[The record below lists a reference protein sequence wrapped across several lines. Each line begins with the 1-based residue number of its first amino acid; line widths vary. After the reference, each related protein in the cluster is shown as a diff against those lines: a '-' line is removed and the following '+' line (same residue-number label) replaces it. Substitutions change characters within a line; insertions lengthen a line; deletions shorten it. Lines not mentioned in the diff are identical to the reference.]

1 MQEQQMTGEIQ
12 QITTFRVADE
22 LFGVDALHVQE
33 IMPYQ
38 KITDV
43 PLAPDYIRGLINLR
57 GQIVTV
63 LDLRRRLGFDPLE
76 DETEGSNLV
85 ITTSRGEMS
94 ILVDDIQNIVDV
106 RRDKLLPPPGTVKG
120 IAREYIQSVCQLQDE
135 LLIVLD
141 LARAVGDDDADE

>member
-1 MQEQQMTGEIQ
+1 MQEQQMTGGIQ
-12 QITTFRVADE
+12 QITTFRVADG

-38 KITDV
+38 KITAV

-63 LDLRRRLGFDPLE
+63 LDLRCRLGFEPLE
-76 DETEGSNLV
+76 DEAEASNLV
-85 ITTSRGEMS
+85 ITSSHGEMS
-94 ILVDDIQNIVDV
+94 LLVDDIRNIVDV
-106 RRDKLLPPPGTVKG
+106 PRDKLLPPPGTVKG
-120 IAREYIQSVCQLQDE
+120 IARQYIQSVCQLQDE

-141 LARAVGDDDADE
+141 IVSTAGYDDEDV

>member
-1 MQEQQMTGEIQ
+1 MQEQQMTAEIR

-33 IMPYQ
+33 IMPYR
-38 KITDV
+38 KITAV

-76 DETEGSNLV
+76 HETDASNLV
-85 ITTSRGEMS
+85 MTTSRGAMS
-94 ILVDDIQNIVDV
+94 ILVDDIHNIVDV
-106 RRDKLLPPPGTVKG
+106 RRDKLLPPGTVKG
-120 IAREYIQSVCQLQDE
+120 IAREYIQAVCQLQDE

-141 LARAVGDDDADE
+141 IARVVGDDDADE